1 MGLLFKYTLTD
12 AWHFP
17 LSEFAIFDSEPGYVF
32 YWVQGKDKFDLP
44 MDQKSIDLA
53 DETIAKIKELIM
65 DLDVTEIEDLEHVI
79 VMDGYIHEFCYIVD
93 GRKTECTGYNIS
105 YCKEQPK
112 LYPNAMVLI
121 RLLQKLKDILVP
133 LGVDNKCFSLSRR

>member
-1 MGLLFKYTLTD
+1 MDLLFKYTLTD

-17 LSEFAIFDSEPGYVF
+17 LSEVAIFDGEPGYVF

-53 DETIAKIKELIM
+53 GETIAKIKELII
-65 DLDVTEIEDLEHVI
+65 DIEVTEIEDLEHVI

-93 GRKTECTGYNIS
+93 GRKTECTGFNIS
-105 YCKEQPK
+105 YCK
-112 LYPNAMVLI
+112 
-121 RLLQKLKDILVP
+121 R
-133 LGVDNKCFSLSRR
+133 FS